1 MNAFEWVSKRLTL
14 SCVCVFDGPVTDGYG
29 AFVRVVLFV
38 FKKAFDLIEHGILV
52 RKLSTYDI
60 HDAVISW
67 ITSFLSLC
75 KQRVKL
81 GRDCLSEWAG
91 VPAGVPQDTKLG

>member
-1 MNAFEWVSKRLTL
+1 M
-14 SCVCVFDGPVTDGYG
+14 TDGNG

-60 HDAVISW
+60 M
-67 ITSFLSLC
+67 TL
-75 KQRVKL
+75 
-81 GRDCLSEWAG
+81 
-91 VPAGVPQDTKLG
+91 

>member
-1 MNAFEWVSKRLTL
+1 MGEKEIDPFICLCIWWT
-14 SCVCVFDGPVTDGYG
+14 CVTDGYG
-29 AFVRVVLFV
+29 VRVVLFA

-67 ITSFLSLC
+67 ITNFLSLC
-75 KQRVKL
+75 KQQVKL
-81 GRDCLSEWAG
+81 GHDCLSEWAG